1 MKYHDNKGVN
11 KMKKATLA
19 SLLSLMLGFFIV
31 ISLSTTSF
39 AEKEELQEIE
49 GNILCVDRDSD
60 GNIIVDE
67 KYTECNGVHVV
78 VSSNGNIYTLTGSKE
93 DIKTQYAKIKEKNQV
108 NGKVSGNQRAWLIDV
123 SRSDSGEVE
132 KSESKTIK
140 GDIYCLLPNP
150 YKLSAKALLSS
161 NSCNELPPHSHVIST
176 REGAVY
182 SVVGP
187 EKKIVEIEK
196 NPKNDVLLKGKLRYN
211 ESGIVLYAF

>member
-1 MKYHDNKGVN
+1 
-11 KMKKATLA
+11 MKKATLA

-31 ISLSTTSF
+31 ISVSTTSF

-67 KYTECNGVHVV
+67 KYTECKGVFVV

-93 DIKTQYAKIKEKNQV
+93 DIKKQYQNIKDNNKISGQV
-108 NGKVSGNQRAWLIDV
+108 NGNQRAWLIDV
-123 SRSDSGEVE
+123 SRSDSGELE

-161 NSCNELPPHSHVIST
+161 KSCSGLPPHSHVIST
-176 REGAVY
+176 GEGEVY

-187 EKKIVEIEK
+187 EKNIIEIEK

-211 ESGIVLYAF
+211 ESGTVLYAF

>member
-1 MKYHDNKGVN
+1 MKNHDKGVN

-31 ISLSTTSF
+31 IFLSTTSF
-39 AEKEELQEIE
+39 AEREELQQIE
-49 GNILCVDRDSD
+49 GNMLCVDRDND

-67 KYTECNGVHVV
+67 KYTECNGVLVV

-93 DIKTQYAKIKEKNQV
+93 DIKKQHRNIKDNNKISGQV
-108 NGKVSGNQRAWLIDV
+108 YGNQRAWLLDV
-123 SRSDSGEVE
+123 SRSDSGELE

-150 YKLSAKALLSS
+150 FKLSAKAILSS
-161 NSCNELPPHSHVIST
+161 DSCNGLPPHSHVIST
-176 REGAVY
+176 REGELY

-196 NPKNDVLLKGKLRYN
+196 NPKNDLLLKGKIRFN
-211 ESGIVLYAF
+211 EGRLVIYAF

>member
-31 ISLSTTSF
+31 ISVSTTSF

-49 GNILCVDRDSD
+49 GNILCVDRDSN

-93 DIKTQYAKIKEKNQV
+93 DIKKQYRNIKDNNKISGQV
-108 NGKVSGNQRAWLIDV
+108 YGNQRAWLIDV

-150 YKLSAKALLSS
+150 YKLSVKALLSS

-176 REGAVY
+176 REGEVY
-182 SVVGP
+182 SVVGS
-187 EKKIVEIEK
+187 EKKIVQIEK